1 MNTFLIA
8 DTHFGHANM
17 NTFVRD
23 DGTPLRPFQNVEEMN
38 EEMVQRWNAVV
49 SPRDKV
55 YHLGDV
61 AIPRSGLQYL
71 ERLNGRKVL
80 IKGNHDIFKAQD
92 YLRPFRF
99 DDIRGSHKLDAFI
112 LSHIPIHPAH
122 LDRYKGNIHG
132 HTHYRRV
139 QNEDESND
147 ERYQC
152 VCVEHTNYAP
162 VPLDVVLKKFRDA
175 GIA

>member
-1 MNTFLIA
+1 
-8 DTHFGHANM
+8 M

-23 DGTPLRPFQNVEEMN
+23 DGTPLRPFQSVEEMN
-38 EEMVQRWNAVV
+38 EAMVERWNATV

-61 AIPRSGLQYL
+61 AIPRSGLSYL

-80 IKGNHDIFKAQD
+80 IRGNHDIFKAQD
-92 YLRPFRF
+92 YLRPLRF
-99 DDIRGSHKLDAFI
+99 DDIRGVHKLDTFI

-139 QNEDESND
+139 LTGEGAND

-152 VCVEHTNYAP
+152 VCVEHTDYRPIA
-162 VPLDVVLKKFRDA
+162 LEDVLKKFRDT
-175 GIA
+175 GIM